1 MYLVLWAK
9 WITFN
14 VGAIMEAKQK
24 TDTTPEIRLLSWNKP
39 PTVAELGRALVRVNK
54 LGLRYHENGGK
65 RVAHSMPKR

>member
-1 MYLVLWAK
+1 
-9 WITFN
+9 
-14 VGAIMEAKQK
+14 MEAKQK

-39 PTVAELGRALVRVNK
+39 PTIAELGRALVRVNK